1 MLNSSFEQNF
11 LQKMPD
17 GTVKQVN
24 PFTGTQVWT
33 VPGRG
38 KRPTVNK
45 KEEASEA
52 VVFSEIEDFCSFCP
66 SNYLKTPPE
75 KSRLVKMPD
84 GTFKILEKLKV
95 SELFETTAE
104 FRRIPNLFEIISYEY
119 WEKNY
124 AYVISDK
131 DNAHREAYI
140 AEPEGREHVLDV
152 IQAKLKMSGLTRE
165 EIDSISSGRKLKMA
179 NSFFAGGHE
188 LIIGKRHFTE
198 ETDPDGTVRHVKASS
213 GSMTPEMHYQYI
225 NFTIAALKDIYL
237 NNRYVRYVTV
247 FQNWLNQAGASFDH
261 LHKQLVAIDGISAL
275 NEQEFQMARI
285 NPNMYNDFAVNY
297 AGYQNLIF
305 AENDYAIAFA
315 DFGHR
320 YPTLAIY
327 SKAEKNQPWNQ
338 TPEQVKGMSDLVHA
352 CHASMGGEI
361 PCNEEW
367 YYRPPAVDI
376 AMPWHIL
383 IKWRI
388 SNPAGFEAVT
398 KIFVNTM
405 DPWTLRDRI
414 VNRLFELRK
423 EGKIAKGIKIA
434 AECDCIPN
442 CLMYNPSLQTGA
454 VHPYAM
460 RGRGSTMDM

>member
-1 MLNSSFEQNF
+1 MLNSVFEQNF

-45 KEEASEA
+45 KADA
-52 VVFSEIEDFCSFCP
+52 AKPAPHGGVEDFCSFCP

-75 KSRLVKMPD
+75 KSRLVRNAD
-84 GTFKILEKLKV
+84 GTFSVLENLKV
-95 SELFETTAE
+95 SQLFDTTAE

-124 AYVISDK
+124 AYVITDK
-131 DNAHREAYI
+131 ANAHREAYI
-140 AEPEGREHVLDV
+140 AEPEGRRHVLE
-152 IQAKLKMSGLTRE
+152 IIEAKLKMSGLSRE

-188 LIIGKRHFTE
+188 LIVGKRHFVE
-198 ETDPDGTVRHVKASS
+198 GTDDVNASS
-213 GSMTPEMHYQYI
+213 GTLTPEMHYQYI
-225 NFTIAALKDIYL
+225 NFTIGALKDIYL

-261 LHKQLVAIDGISAL
+261 LHKQLVAIDGISAS
-275 NEQEFQMARI
+275 NAAEFELARE
-285 NPNMYNDFAVNY
+285 NPNMYNDYAVNY
-297 AGYQNLIF
+297 AGYQNLVF
-305 AENDYAIAFA
+305 AENDYAVAFA

-352 CHASMGGEI
+352 CHAAMGSEI

-367 YYRPPAVDI
+367 YYRPPAVDV
-376 AMPWHIL
+376 AVPWHIL

-398 KIFVNTM
+398 KIFVNTV

-414 VNRLFELRK
+414 VSRLFELRK
-423 EGKIAKGIKIA
+423 ENKLAKGIKIA
-434 AECDCIPN
+434 TECDCIPN
-442 CLMYNPSLQTGA
+442 SLMYNPTLQSTSA
-454 VHPYAM
+454 HPFSM
-460 RGRGSTMDM
+460 RGRGTTMDM

>member
-1 MLNSSFEQNF
+1 MLKSVYEQNF

-45 KEEASEA
+45 KDEGEKKFITDGVEN
-52 VVFSEIEDFCSFCP
+52 FCAFCP
-66 SNYLKTPPE
+66 CNYLKTPPE
-75 KSRLVKMPD
+75 KSRLVKNAD
-84 GTFKILEKLKV
+84 GTFSVLENLKA
-95 SELFETTAE
+95 SQLFETTAE

-131 DNAHREAYI
+131 ANAHREAYI
-140 AEPEGREHVLDV
+140 SEPEGKEHVLDIV
-152 IQAKLKMSGLTRE
+152 QAKLKMSGLSRE

-188 LIIGKRHFTE
+188 LIVGKRHFVEGATSE
-198 ETDPDGTVRHVKASS
+198 YQKASS

-225 NFTIAALKDIYL
+225 NFTIQALKDIYL
-237 NNRYVRYVTV
+237 TNRYVRYVTV

-261 LHKQLVAIDGISAL
+261 LHKQLVAIDGISSSNAAEF
-275 NEQEFQMARI
+275 EQARK
-285 NPNMYNDFAVNY
+285 NPNVYNDYAVNY
-297 AGYQNLIF
+297 AGYQNLVF
-305 AENDYAIAFA
+305 AENDYAVAFA

-338 TPEQVKGMSDLVHA
+338 TPEQVRGMSDLVHA
-352 CHASMGGEI
+352 CHAAMGSEI

-367 YYRPPAVDI
+367 YYRPPEVDV

-398 KIFVNTM
+398 KIFVNTV
-405 DPWTLRDRI
+405 DPWSLRDKV

-423 EGKIAKGIKIA
+423 EDKLGKGIKIA
-434 AECDCIPN
+434 AECDCTPN
-442 CLMYNPSLQTGA
+442 CLMYNPKLQSTA
-454 VHPYAM
+454 ANPYAM
-460 RGRGSTMDM
+460 RGRGTTMDN

>member
-1 MLNSSFEQNF
+1 MLNSIYEQNF

-45 KEEASEA
+45 KEECAKP
-52 VVFSEIEDFCSFCP
+52 VNFSDVEDFCSFCP

-75 KSRLVKMPD
+75 KSRLVKNAD
-84 GTFKILEKLKV
+84 GTFSVLENLKV
-95 SELFETTAE
+95 SQLFETTAE

-131 DNAHREAYI
+131 ANAHREAYI
-140 AEPEGREHVLDV
+140 AEPEGREHVLNIV
-152 IQAKLKMSGLTRE
+152 QAKLKMSGLSRE

-188 LIIGKRHFTE
+188 LIIGKRHFIE
-198 ETDPDGTVRHVKASS
+198 GASSENAKASS

-261 LHKQLVAIDGISAL
+261 LHKQLVAIDGISAS
-275 NEQEFQMARI
+275 NEAEFKMSRE
-285 NPNMYNDFAVNY
+285 NPNVYNDFAV
-297 AGYQNLIF
+297 
-305 AENDYAIAFA
+305 
-315 DFGHR
+315 
-320 YPTLAIY
+320 
-327 SKAEKNQPWNQ
+327 
-338 TPEQVKGMSDLVHA
+338 V
-352 CHASMGGEI
+352 
-361 PCNEEW
+361 
-367 YYRPPAVDI
+367 
-376 AMPWHIL
+376 
-383 IKWRI
+383 
-388 SNPAGFEAVT
+388 
-398 KIFVNTM
+398 FV
-405 DPWTLRDRI
+405 
-414 VNRLFELRK
+414 LFL
-423 EGKIAKGIKIA
+423 
-434 AECDCIPN
+434 
-442 CLMYNPSLQTGA
+442 
-454 VHPYAM
+454 
-460 RGRGSTMDM
+460 

>member
-1 MLNSSFEQNF
+1 MLKSAYEQNF

-38 KRPTVNK
+38 KRPHVNK
-45 KEEASEA
+45 ADEPAPTA
-52 VVFSEIEDFCSFCP
+52 VETKEIEDFCHFCP

-75 KSRLVKMPD
+75 KARLVKMPD
-84 GTFKILEKLKV
+84 DEYKVLK
-95 SELFETTAE
+95 ELNASQLFDTTAE
-104 FRRIPNLFEIISYEY
+104 FRRIPNLFEIISFDY

-124 AYVISDK
+124 GYVMSDHAAARK
-131 DNAHREAYI
+131 EAYL
-140 AEPEGREHVLDV
+140 ADPLGREHVLDV
-152 IQAKLKMSGLTRE
+152 IQTKLKMSGMSRE
-165 EIDSISSGRKLKMA
+165 EIDSLSSGRKLKMA

-188 LIIGKRHFTE
+188 LIIGKRHYIEGATE
-198 ETDPDGTVRHVKASS
+198 DNAKASS
-213 GSMTPEMHYQYI
+213 GSMSPETHYQYM

-261 LHKQLVAIDGISAL
+261 LHKQLVAIDGISAS
-275 NEQEFQMARI
+275 NENEFQLARE
-285 NPNMYNDFAVNY
+285 NPNIYNDFAVNY
-297 AGYQNLIF
+297 AGYQNLVF
-305 AENDYAIAFA
+305 AENEHAVAFA

-320 YPTLAIY
+320 YPTLAIF

-338 TPEQVKGMSDLVHA
+338 TPEQIRGMSDIVHA
-352 CHASMGGEI
+352 CHASMGSEI

-367 YYRPPAVDI
+367 YYRPPAIDV

-398 KIFVNTM
+398 KIFVNTI

-414 VNRLFELRK
+414 VQNLFALRT

-434 AECDCIPN
+434 AECDCTPN
-442 CLMYNPSLQTGA
+442 CLMYNPALQIA
-454 VHPYAM
+454 SANPFAA

>member
-1 MLNSSFEQNF
+1 MLNNMYEQNF

-45 KEEASEA
+45 KPDEN
-52 VVFSEIEDFCSFCP
+52 VVHESKEVEDFCFFCP

-75 KSRLVKMPD
+75 KARLVKMPD
-84 GTFKILEKLKV
+84 GTFKVLENLKV
-95 SELFETTAE
+95 SQLFDTTAE

-131 DNAHREAYI
+131 ANAHREEYI
-140 AEPEGREHVLDV
+140 AEPEGRRHVLEIV
-152 IQAKLKMSGLTRE
+152 ENKLKMSGLSRE

-188 LIIGKRHFTE
+188 LIIGKRHFVE
-198 ETDPDGTVRHVKASS
+198 GTDEKASS
-213 GSMTPEMHYQYI
+213 GTLTPEMHYQYI

-237 NNRYVRYVTV
+237 SNRYVRYVTV

-261 LHKQLVAIDGISAL
+261 LHKQLVAIDGVSAS
-275 NEQEFQMARI
+275 NAAEFEMARQ
-285 NPNMYNDFAVNY
+285 NPNMYNDYAVNF
-297 AGYQNLIF
+297 AGYQNLVF
-305 AENDYAIAFA
+305 AENEYAVAFA

-338 TPEQVKGMSDLVHA
+338 TPEQVRGMSDLVHA
-352 CHASMGGEI
+352 CHAAMGSEV

-367 YYRPPAVDI
+367 YYRPPAIDV
-376 AMPWHIL
+376 AVPWHIL

-398 KIFVNTM
+398 KIFVNTI
-405 DPWTLRDRI
+405 DPWTLRDKV

-423 EGKIAKGIKIA
+423 EGKIANGIKIA
-434 AECDCIPN
+434 AECDCTPN
-442 CLMYNPSLQTGA
+442 SLMYNPSLHVGGA
-454 VHPYAM
+454 HPYAM
-460 RGRGSTMDM
+460 RGRGTTMDM

>member
-1 MLNSSFEQNF
+1 MLNSVFEQNF

-45 KEEASEA
+45 KADA
-52 VVFSEIEDFCSFCP
+52 AKPAPHGGVEDFCSFCP

-75 KSRLVKMPD
+75 KSRLVRNAD
-84 GTFKILEKLKV
+84 GTFSVLENLKV
-95 SELFETTAE
+95 SQLFDTTAE

-124 AYVISDK
+124 AYVITDK
-131 DNAHREAYI
+131 ANAHREAYI
-140 AEPEGREHVLDV
+140 AEPEGRQHVLD
-152 IQAKLKMSGLTRE
+152 IIEAKLKMSGLSRE

-188 LIIGKRHFTE
+188 LIVGKRHFVE
-198 ETDPDGTVRHVKASS
+198 GTDDVNASS
-213 GSMTPEMHYQYI
+213 GTLTPEMHYQYI
-225 NFTIAALKDIYL
+225 NFTIGALKDIYL

-261 LHKQLVAIDGISAL
+261 LHKQLVAIDGISAS
-275 NEQEFQMARI
+275 NAAEFEAARE
-285 NPNMYNDFAVNY
+285 NPNMYNDYAVNY
-297 AGYQNLIF
+297 AGYQNLVF
-305 AENDYAIAFA
+305 AENDYAVAFA

-338 TPEQVKGMSDLVHA
+338 TPEQIKGMSDLVHA
-352 CHASMGGEI
+352 CHAAMGSEI

-367 YYRPPAVDI
+367 YYRPPAVDV
-376 AMPWHIL
+376 AVPWHIL

-398 KIFVNTM
+398 KIFVNTV

-414 VNRLFELRK
+414 VGRLFELRK

-442 CLMYNPSLQTGA
+442 CLMYNPSLQTSSA
-454 VHPYAM
+454 HPYAM
-460 RGRGSTMDM
+460 RGRGTTMDM

>member
-1 MLNSSFEQNF
+1 MLKSAFEQNF
-11 LQKMPD
+11 LLRMPD

-38 KRPTVNK
+38 NRPNVK
-45 KEEASEA
+45 KDKAPETAP
-52 VVFSEIEDFCSFCP
+52 VTPKEIEDYCHFCP
-66 SNYLKTPPE
+66 KNYLKTPPE
-75 KSRLVKMPD
+75 KARLVKTSD
-84 GTFKILEKLKV
+84 GEFKILKNLMAGQ
-95 SELFETTAE
+95 LFDTTAE
-104 FRRIPNLFEIISYEY
+104 FRRIPNLFEIISFDY

-124 AYVISDK
+124 GYVMNDQIA
-131 DNAHREAYI
+131 AHKEDYLEDPA
-140 AEPEGREHVLDV
+140 GREHVLDIV
-152 IQAKLKMSGLTRE
+152 QTKLKMSGLSRE

-179 NSFFAGGHE
+179 DNFFAGGHE
-188 LIIGKRHFTE
+188 LIIGKRHYIEGATE
-198 ETDPDGTVRHVKASS
+198 DNAKASS
-213 GSMTPEMHYQYI
+213 GSMSPEMHYQYMK
-225 NFTIAALKDIYL
+225 FTIAALKDIYL

-261 LHKQLVAIDGISAL
+261 LHKQLVAIDCISAS
-275 NEQEFQMARI
+275 NENEFQLARE
-285 NPNMYNDFAVNY
+285 NPNIYNDFAVNY

-305 AENDYAIAFA
+305 AENDYAVAFA

-320 YPTLAIY
+320 YPTLSIY

-338 TPEQVKGMSDLVHA
+338 TPEQIRGMSDIVHA
-352 CHASMGGEI
+352 CHASMGSEI

-376 AMPWHIL
+376 PSPWHIL

-398 KIFVNTM
+398 KIFINTI
-405 DPWTLRDRI
+405 DPWQLRDRI
-414 VNRLFELRK
+414 VQNLFALRN

-434 AECDCIPN
+434 AECDCTPN
-442 CLMYNPSLQTGA
+442 CLLYNPALQTSGNA
-454 VHPYAM
+454 ALNT
-460 RGRGSTMDM
+460 RGRGVTMEV

>member
-1 MLNSSFEQNF
+1 MLNSIYEQNF

-45 KEEASEA
+45 KEECAKP
-52 VVFSEIEDFCSFCP
+52 VNFSDVEDFCSFCP

-75 KSRLVKMPD
+75 KSRLVKNAD
-84 GTFKILEKLKV
+84 GTFSVLENLKV
-95 SELFETTAE
+95 SQLFETTAE

-131 DNAHREAYI
+131 ANAHREAYI
-140 AEPEGREHVLDV
+140 AEPEGREHVLNIV
-152 IQAKLKMSGLTRE
+152 QAKLKMSGLSRE

-188 LIIGKRHFTE
+188 LIIGKRHFIE
-198 ETDPDGTVRHVKASS
+198 GASSENAKASS

-261 LHKQLVAIDGISAL
+261 LHKQLVAIDGISAS
-275 NEQEFQMARI
+275 NEAEFKMSRE
-285 NPNMYNDFAVNY
+285 NPNDYNDFAVNY

-305 AENDYAIAFA
+305 AENDYAVAFA

-338 TPEQVKGMSDLVHA
+338 TPEQIKGMSDLVHA
-352 CHASMGGEI
+352 CHAAMGSEI

-367 YYRPPAVDI
+367 YYRPPAVDV
-376 AMPWHIL
+376 AVPWHIL

-398 KIFVNTM
+398 KIFVNTV

-423 EGKIAKGIKIA
+423 EEKLAKGIKIA

-442 CLMYNPSLQTGA
+442 CLMYNPTLQPTSA
-454 VHPYAM
+454 HPYAM
-460 RGRGSTMDM
+460 RGRGTTMDM

>member
-1 MLNSSFEQNF
+1 MLKSVYEQNF

-45 KEEASEA
+45 KEAEEKTFVSE
-52 VVFSEIEDFCSFCP
+52 ERENFCFFCP
-66 SNYLKTPPE
+66 CNYLKTPPE
-75 KSRLVKMPD
+75 KSRLVKNAD
-84 GTFKILEKLKV
+84 GTFSVLENLKA
-95 SELFETTAE
+95 SQLFETTAE

-131 DNAHREAYI
+131 ANAHREAYI
-140 AEPEGREHVLDV
+140 SEPEGKEHVLDIV
-152 IQAKLKMSGLTRE
+152 HAKLKMSGLSRE

-188 LIIGKRHFTE
+188 LIVGKRHFIEGATSE
-198 ETDPDGTVRHVKASS
+198 SEKASS
-213 GSMTPEMHYQYI
+213 GSLTPEMHYQYI
-225 NFTIAALKDIYL
+225 NFTIQALKDIYL
-237 NNRYVRYVTV
+237 TNRYVRYVTV

-261 LHKQLVAIDGISAL
+261 LHKQLVAIDGISAS
-275 NEQEFQMARI
+275 NAAEFELARK
-285 NPNMYNDFAVNY
+285 NPNVYNDFAVNY
-297 AGYQNLIF
+297 AGYQNLVF
-305 AENDYAIAFA
+305 AENDYAVAFA

-327 SKAEKNQPWNQ
+327 SKAEKNQPWNH
-338 TPEQVKGMSDLVHA
+338 TPEQVRGMSDLVHA
-352 CHASMGGEI
+352 CHAAMGSEI

-367 YYRPPAVDI
+367 YYRPPEVDVAV
-376 AMPWHIL
+376 PWHIL

-398 KIFVNTM
+398 KIFVNTV
-405 DPWTLRDRI
+405 DPWSLRDRI
-414 VNRLFELRK
+414 VGRLFELRK
-423 EGKIAKGIKIA
+423 EEKIAKGIKIA
-434 AECDCIPN
+434 AECDCTPN
-442 CLMYNPSLQTGA
+442 CLMYNPKIQPMA
-454 VHPYAM
+454 ANPYAM
-460 RGRGSTMDM
+460 RGRGTTMDM

>member
-1 MLNSSFEQNF
+1 MLNSVFEQNF

-45 KEEASEA
+45 KAEAA
-52 VVFSEIEDFCSFCP
+52 KPAPHDGVEDFCSFCP

-75 KSRLVKMPD
+75 KSRLVRNAD
-84 GTFKILEKLKV
+84 GTFSVLENLKV
-95 SELFETTAE
+95 SQLFDTTAE

-124 AYVISDK
+124 AYVITDK
-131 DNAHREAYI
+131 ANAHREAYI
-140 AEPEGREHVLDV
+140 AEPEGRQHVLD
-152 IQAKLKMSGLTRE
+152 IIEAKLKMSGLSRE

-188 LIIGKRHFTE
+188 LIVGKRHFVE
-198 ETDPDGTVRHVKASS
+198 GTDDVNASS
-213 GSMTPEMHYQYI
+213 GTLTPEMHYQYI
-225 NFTIAALKDIYL
+225 NFTIGALKDIYL

-261 LHKQLVAIDGISAL
+261 LHKQLVAIDGISAS
-275 NEQEFQMARI
+275 NAAEFEAARE
-285 NPNMYNDFAVNY
+285 NPNMYNDYAVNY
-297 AGYQNLIF
+297 AGYQNLVF
-305 AENDYAIAFA
+305 AENDYAVAFA

-338 TPEQVKGMSDLVHA
+338 TPEQIKGMSDLVHA
-352 CHASMGGEI
+352 CHAAMGSEI

-367 YYRPPAVDI
+367 YYRPPAVDV
-376 AMPWHIL
+376 AVPWHIL

-398 KIFVNTM
+398 KIFVNTV

-414 VNRLFELRK
+414 VGRLFELRK

-442 CLMYNPSLQTGA
+442 CLMYNPSLQTSSA
-454 VHPYAM
+454 HPYAM
-460 RGRGSTMDM
+460 RGRGTTMDM

>member
-1 MLNSSFEQNF
+1 MLHSVYEQNF

-24 PFTGTQVWT
+24 PFSGTQVWT

-45 KEEASEA
+45 KEEKATQFEHKD
-52 VVFSEIEDFCSFCP
+52 VEDYCFFCP
-66 SNYLKTPPE
+66 VNYLKTPPE
-75 KSRLVKMPD
+75 KMRLVRQED
-84 GTFKILEKLKV
+84 GTFKTLENLKV
-95 SELFETTAE
+95 SELFKTTAE
-104 FRRIPNLFEIISYEY
+104 FRRVPNLFEIISYEY

-131 DNAHREAYI
+131 ANAHREAYI
-140 AEPEGREHVLDV
+140 AEPEGREHVLAIV
-152 IQAKLKMSGLTRE
+152 ENKLAMSGLSRQ

-188 LIIGKRHFTE
+188 LIIGKRHFVD
-198 ETDPDGTVRHVKASS
+198 ETGEKASS
-213 GSMTPEMHYQYI
+213 GTMTPEMHYQFI
-225 NFTIAALKDIYL
+225 NFTIQALKDVYL
-237 NNRYVRYVTV
+237 SNRYVRYVTV

-261 LHKQLVAIDGISAL
+261 LHKQLVAIDGVSAS
-275 NEQEFQMARI
+275 NEAEFELARE

-297 AGYQNLIF
+297 AGYQNLVF
-305 AENDYAIAFA
+305 AENDFAVAFA

-338 TPEQVKGMSDLVHA
+338 TPEQVRGMSDMVHA
-352 CHASMGGEI
+352 CHAAMGSEI

-367 YYRPPAVDI
+367 YYRPPAVDV
-376 AMPWHIL
+376 AVPWHIL

-405 DPWTLRDRI
+405 DPWTLRDK
-414 VNRLFELRK
+414 VVERLFALRR
-423 EGKIAKGIKIA
+423 EGKIASNIKIA
-434 AECDCIPN
+434 AECDCTPN
-442 CLMYNPSLQTGA
+442 SLMYNPALRADSS
-454 VHPYAM
+454 HPYAM
-460 RGRGSTMDM
+460 RGRGTTMDM

>member
-1 MLNSSFEQNF
+1 MLNSIYEQNF

-45 KEEASEA
+45 QEESAKP
-52 VVFSEIEDFCSFCP
+52 VNFSDVEDFCSFCP

-75 KSRLVKMPD
+75 KSRLVKNAD
-84 GTFKILEKLKV
+84 GTFSVLENLKV
-95 SELFETTAE
+95 SQLFETTAE

-131 DNAHREAYI
+131 ANAHREAYI
-140 AEPEGREHVLDV
+140 AEPEGREHVLDIV
-152 IQAKLKMSGLTRE
+152 QAKLKMSGLSRE

-188 LIIGKRHFTE
+188 LIIGKRHFIE
-198 ETDPDGTVRHVKASS
+198 GAKSENAKASS
-213 GSMTPEMHYQYI
+213 GSLTPELHYQYI

-261 LHKQLVAIDGISAL
+261 LHKQLVAIDGISAS
-275 NEQEFQMARI
+275 NEAEFKMSRE
-285 NPNMYNDFAVNY
+285 NPNVYNDFAVNY

-305 AENDYAIAFA
+305 AENDYAVAFA

-338 TPEQVKGMSDLVHA
+338 TPEQIKGMSDLVHA
-352 CHASMGGEI
+352 CHAAMGSEI

-367 YYRPPAVDI
+367 YYRPPAVDV
-376 AMPWHIL
+376 AVPWHIL

-398 KIFVNTM
+398 KIFVNTV

-423 EGKIAKGIKIA
+423 EGKLAKGIKIA

-442 CLMYNPSLQTGA
+442 CLMYNPTLQPTA

-460 RGRGSTMDM
+460 RGRGTTMDM

>member
-1 MLNSSFEQNF
+1 MLNSIYEQNF

-45 KEEASEA
+45 KEECAKP
-52 VVFSEIEDFCSFCP
+52 VNFSDVEDFCSFCP

-75 KSRLVKMPD
+75 KSRLVKNAD
-84 GTFKILEKLKV
+84 GTFSVLENLKV
-95 SELFETTAE
+95 SQLFETTAE

-131 DNAHREAYI
+131 ANAHREAYI
-140 AEPEGREHVLDV
+140 AEPEGREHVLNIV
-152 IQAKLKMSGLTRE
+152 QAKLKMSGLSRE

-188 LIIGKRHFTE
+188 LIIGKRHFIE
-198 ETDPDGTVRHVKASS
+198 GAKSENAKASS

-261 LHKQLVAIDGISAL
+261 LHKQLVAIDGISAS
-275 NEQEFQMARI
+275 NEAEFKMSRE
-285 NPNMYNDFAVNY
+285 NPNVYNDFAVNY

-305 AENDYAIAFA
+305 AENDYAVAFA

-338 TPEQVKGMSDLVHA
+338 TPEQIKGMSDLVHA
-352 CHASMGGEI
+352 CHAAMGSEI

-367 YYRPPAVDI
+367 YYRPPAVDV
-376 AMPWHIL
+376 AVPWHIL

-398 KIFVNTM
+398 KIFVNTV

-423 EGKIAKGIKIA
+423 EEKLAKGIKIA

-442 CLMYNPSLQTGA
+442 CLMYNPTLQPTSA
-454 VHPYAM
+454 HPYAM
-460 RGRGSTMDM
+460 RGRGTTMDM

>member
-1 MLNSSFEQNF
+1 MLNSVFEQNF

-45 KEEASEA
+45 KADA
-52 VVFSEIEDFCSFCP
+52 AKPAPHGGVEDFCSFCP

-75 KSRLVKMPD
+75 KSRLVKNAD
-84 GTFKILEKLKV
+84 GTFSVLENLKV
-95 SELFETTAE
+95 SQLFDTTAE

-124 AYVISDK
+124 AYVITDK
-131 DNAHREAYI
+131 ANAHREAYI
-140 AEPEGREHVLDV
+140 AEPEGRQHVLD
-152 IQAKLKMSGLTRE
+152 IIEAKLKMSGLSRE

-188 LIIGKRHFTE
+188 LIVGKRHFVE
-198 ETDPDGTVRHVKASS
+198 GTDDVNASS
-213 GSMTPEMHYQYI
+213 GTLTPEMHYQYI
-225 NFTIAALKDIYL
+225 NFTIGALKDIYL

-261 LHKQLVAIDGISAL
+261 LHKQLVAIDGISAS
-275 NEQEFQMARI
+275 NAAEFEAARE
-285 NPNMYNDFAVNY
+285 NPNMYNDYAVNY
-297 AGYQNLIF
+297 AGYQNLVF
-305 AENDYAIAFA
+305 AENDYAVAFA

-338 TPEQVKGMSDLVHA
+338 TPEQIKGMSDLVHA
-352 CHASMGGEI
+352 CHAAMGSEI

-367 YYRPPAVDI
+367 YYRPPAVDV
-376 AMPWHIL
+376 AVPWHIL

-398 KIFVNTM
+398 KIFVNTV

-414 VNRLFELRK
+414 VGRLFELRK

-442 CLMYNPSLQTGA
+442 CLMYNPSLQTTSA
-454 VHPYAM
+454 HPYAM
-460 RGRGSTMDM
+460 RGRGTTMDM

>member
-1 MLNSSFEQNF
+1 MLNNMYEQNF

-45 KEEASEA
+45 KPDENA
-52 VVFSEIEDFCSFCP
+52 VHESKEVEDFCFFCP

-75 KSRLVKMPD
+75 KARLVKMPD
-84 GTFKILEKLKV
+84 GTFKVLENLKV
-95 SELFETTAE
+95 SQLFNTTAE

-131 DNAHREAYI
+131 ANAHREEYI
-140 AEPEGREHVLDV
+140 SEPEGRQHVLEIV
-152 IQAKLKMSGLTRE
+152 ENKLKMSGLSRE

-188 LIIGKRHFTE
+188 LIIGKRHFVE
-198 ETDPDGTVRHVKASS
+198 GTDEKASS
-213 GSMTPEMHYQYI
+213 GTLTPEMHYQYI

-237 NNRYVRYVTV
+237 SNRYVRYVTV

-261 LHKQLVAIDGISAL
+261 LHKQLVAIDGVSAS
-275 NEQEFQMARI
+275 NAAEFEMARQ
-285 NPNMYNDFAVNY
+285 NPNMYNDYAVNF
-297 AGYQNLIF
+297 AGYQNLVF
-305 AENDYAIAFA
+305 AENEYAVAFA

-338 TPEQVKGMSDLVHA
+338 TPEQVRGMSDLVHA
-352 CHASMGGEI
+352 CHAAMGSEV

-367 YYRPPAVDI
+367 YYRPPAIDV
-376 AMPWHIL
+376 AVPWHIL

-398 KIFVNTM
+398 KIFVNTI
-405 DPWTLRDRI
+405 DPWTLRDKV

-423 EGKIAKGIKIA
+423 EGKIANGIKIA
-434 AECDCIPN
+434 AECDCTPN
-442 CLMYNPSLQTGA
+442 SLMYNPSLRVGGA
-454 VHPYAM
+454 HPYAM
-460 RGRGSTMDM
+460 RGRGTTMDM